1 MEKRGSLEEV
11 NTFVA
16 VNYDGLDRAKVQG
29 VKWLTLFDRE
39 VLDAVH
45 TLFKAGNKFVTV
57 DQINRV
63 MNGKSGEERATKA
76 QADRINNSLT
86 KMMYTQIII
95 DASQEAEFFGYER
108 FYYDKSVIVGERGE
122 AVINGIK
129 VAGIYIYALALL
141 GYAENKNQI
150 ARVPLLVKNTPI
162 NKNENTQV
170 LQGYLLRR
178 VNAIRVGALNNSILL
193 DTLLT
198 ELDIL
203 EIHEGA
209 LTSLEKKIRKRAID
223 QSTTILDYW
232 KQIDFIKDYELIGKR
247 PITGFKVYV

>member
-1 MEKRGSLEEV
+1 
-11 NTFVA
+11 
-16 VNYDGLDRAKVQG
+16 
-29 VKWLTLFDRE
+29 
-39 VLDAVH
+39 
-45 TLFKAGNKFVTV
+45 
-57 DQINRV
+57 